1 MESFLNTSAHVG
13 VEDEKDLLVA
23 KVSIYF
29 KNLYSFD
36 SKSLLR
42 LQSLET
48 DWNYDIAPRYQVF
61 KRFFSSWSIPANI
74 SLSAQTRGELA
85 AFTINRRAGQLIMNA
100 TNSP

>member
-1 MESFLNTSAHVG
+1 MESFLNTAHVG

-23 KVSIYF
+23 KVSIYMYF

-36 SKSLLR
+36 SKSLLL

-48 DWNYDIAPRYQVF
+48 DWNYDIAPSYQVF
-61 KRFFSSWSIPANI
+61 KKFFSSWSIPANI

-85 AFTINRRAGQLIMNA
+85 AFTINRRGGEGDNERH
-100 TNSP
+100 